1 MNNSVTISLK
11 ILVNLGF
18 IAVTAA
24 IIFML
29 NHFNLHDYDFTA
41 GILTGYFL
49 LKIQDALDDFC
60 ENYGK
65 LENKLLHKRRELNE

>member
-1 MNNSVTISLK
+1 MSNFVPISLR
-11 ILVNLGF
+11 ILINLAF

-24 IIFML
+24 IIFVL
-29 NHFNLHDYDFTA
+29 NYFDLHEYDFTA

-60 ENYGK
+60 KNYDRISTNLQIKGEN
-65 LENKLLHKRRELNE
+65 